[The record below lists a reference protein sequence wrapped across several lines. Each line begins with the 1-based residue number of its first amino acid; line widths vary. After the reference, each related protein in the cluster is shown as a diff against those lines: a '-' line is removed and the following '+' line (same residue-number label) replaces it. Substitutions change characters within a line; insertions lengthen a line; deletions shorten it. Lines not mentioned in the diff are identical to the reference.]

1 MIKKKIL
8 LLLFYLLI
16 SIGLIFWLLDYNS
29 AKKQF
34 TFLKLKS
41 LLSKDTIAYLKKS
54 ASSFI
59 DFNFNLIEEDSYQ
72 LENRKVKFEKY
83 SNKFLKY
90 RYYIEQDKTNIYL
103 ITNRGELFYFPKLD
117 ILSKKKFELK
127 KIKTNIGDI
136 IGERYIKDRDIII
149 KEILLIKEEIYVS
162 YINNNK
168 DCYSNSLLKGNFNTK
183 KISFEKFIVL
193 DECKK
198 RFNLSVGGNIKEFK
212 DNKIVFTVGDYD
224 AYESSTDKTNEPQNI
239 KSYYG
244 KILQVDLITKEI
256 EILSMGHRNPQGL
269 FFDSK
274 NDILFSTEHGPQ
286 GGDEINANVNP
297 NKSRIKNFG
306 WPISSYGEHYGEE
319 QGWSEKVKDNPSL
332 LSEDSLYKRAPLYK
346 SHKDYGFVEPIRYF
360 TPSIGIT
367 EILKVKNALDD
378 QHKIIVSS
386 LGSLKEE
393 DDMTIHIL
401 NFDKNFEQKK
411 YEKIYI
417 GERIRDII
425 DLNDGSIFMTL
436 DRSGSI
442 GLLKN
447 LY

>member
-1 MIKKKIL
+1 MIKKITL
-8 LLLFYLLI
+8 YLFYLLI
-16 SIGLIFWLLDYNS
+16 FIGFIVWFLDYNFT
-29 AKKQF
+29 KKQF
-34 TFLKLKS
+34 TFLKLKKIV
-41 LLSKDTIAYLKKS
+41 SKNTISYLKKN

-59 DFNFNLIEEDSYQ
+59 DFNFQLTKEDLYQ
-72 LENRKVKFEKY
+72 LEDRKVKFEKY

-90 RYYIEQDKTNIYL
+90 RYYLEQDKTNIYL
-103 ITNRGELFYFPKLD
+103 ITNRGELFYLPKLD

-136 IGERYIKDRDIII
+136 IGEKYIRDSNLVV
-149 KEILLIKEEIYVS
+149 KEILLINDEIYIS

-168 DCYSNSLLKGNFNTK
+168 DCYSNSLLKGDFNLK
-183 KISFEKFIVL
+183 KISLETFIVL

-198 RFNLSVGGNIKEFK
+198 RINLSVGGNIKEFK
-212 DNKIVFTVGDYD
+212 DNKIVFTVGDYE

-244 KILQVDLITKEI
+244 KILQVDLLSKKID
-256 EILSMGHRNPQGL
+256 ILSMGHRNPQGL
-269 FFDSK
+269 FYDSK

-286 GGDEINANVNP
+286 GGDEINVNVNP

-306 WPISSYGEHYGEE
+306 WPISSYGEHYGKE
-319 QGWSEKVKDNPSL
+319 QGWSEKVKNNSSL
-332 LSEDSLYKRAPLYK
+332 LGEDSLYNRAPLYK

-367 EILKVKNALDD
+367 EILKVKNTLED
-378 QHKIIVSS
+378 QHKILVSS
-386 LGSLKEE
+386 MGSLKEE

-401 NFDKNFEQKK
+401 NFDKNFGQKK

-425 DLNDGSIFMTL
+425 DLNDGSIIMTL
-436 DRSGSI
+436 ESSGSI

>member
-1 MIKKKIL
+1 MNKKKIL
-8 LLLFYLLI
+8 YLFYLLI
-16 SIGLIFWLLDYNS
+16 FIGSIVWLLDYNFT
-29 AKKQF
+29 KKQF

-41 LLSKDTIAYLKKS
+41 LLSKNTIAFLKKN

-59 DFNFNLIEEDSYQ
+59 DFDFELTKEDSYQ
-72 LENRKVKFEKY
+72 LEDRKVKFEKY

-90 RYYIEQDKTNIYL
+90 RYYIEQDETNIYL
-103 ITNRGELFYFPKLD
+103 ITNRGELFYLPKLD

-127 KIKTNIGDI
+127 KIKSNIGEI
-136 IGERYIKDRDIII
+136 IGEKYIKDRNLII
-149 KEILLIKEEIYVS
+149 KEILLINDEVYIS

-168 DCYSNSLLKGNFNTK
+168 DCYSNSLLKGDFNLK
-183 KISFEKFIVL
+183 KISFETFIIL

-198 RFNLSVGGNIKEFK
+198 RFNLSQGGNIKEFK
-212 DNKIVFTVGDYD
+212 DNKIVFTVGDYE

-244 KILQVDLITKEI
+244 KILQVDLLSKKID
-256 EILSMGHRNPQGL
+256 ILSMGHRNPQGL

-286 GGDEINANVNP
+286 GGDEINVNINP
-297 NKSRIKNFG
+297 NKSKIKNFG

-319 QGWSEKVKDNPSL
+319 QGWSEKVKNNPSL

-367 EILKVKNALDD
+367 EILKVENTLED

-386 LGSLKEE
+386 MGSLKEE

-425 DLNDGSIFMTL
+425 DLNNGTIIMTL
-436 DRSGSI
+436 ESSGSI
-442 GLLKN
+442 GILRN